1 MKPTAPTPCC
11 AVLATILATASGI
24 PPAMAETTETFGVTT
39 SLRVVGAA
47 IDGERI
53 SELSGLAWDEDEQRL
68 YAISDRGVLFRFKVT
83 LGNHGELDVEP
94 IAANR
99 LAPPAGAL
107 GVDAE
112 GLAVDGSRDG
122 LKGNSSL
129 LVSTEGPPRVIRYTP
144 SGQPLETLP
153 LAGGLGDPAR
163 YDKANAMLE
172 AVTIHPAHGLL
183 AAAEAPL
190 AGAPDDQHQIFS
202 NGRAWTFSHYPAN
215 DSRLKG
221 MDVMKDGHLLVLE
234 RAERGKGKARSM
246 LIALREVDIGRC
258 EIGQPCP
265 VRDLAVLDR
274 PDETD
279 NFEGLTYL
287 GNGRVMIVSDDRGKS
302 GRGTTFTVLQPRT
315 PGQ

>member
-1 MKPTAPTPCC
+1 MKPTAPTPCAVALA
-11 AVLATILATASGI
+11 AVLAMAPGS
-24 PPAMAETTETFGVTT
+24 PPAMAESTEAFGVTT
-39 SLRVVGAA
+39 RLRLVGAT
-47 IDGERI
+47 IDGQRI

-68 YAISDRGVLFRFKVT
+68 YAISDRGVLFRFRVT

-94 IAANR
+94 ITANR
-99 LAPPAGAL
+99 LAPSEGTL

-122 LKGNSSL
+122 RWGNSTL
-129 LVSTEGPPRVIRYTP
+129 LVSTEGQPQVIRFTP
-144 SGQPLETLP
+144 SGQPLDTLP
-153 LAGGLGDPAR
+153 LAGGLSHPAR
-163 YDKANAMLE
+163 YHKSNAMLE
-172 AVTIHPAHGLL
+172 AVTIHPAYGLL
-183 AAAEAPL
+183 VAAEAPL
-190 AGAPDDQHQIFS
+190 AGAPDDQHQVFS
-202 NGRAWTFSHYPAN
+202 NGRSWTFSRYPAN

-221 MDVMKDGHLLVLE
+221 MDITEDGRLLVLE
-234 RAERGKGKARSM
+234 RAELGKGKARSM
-246 LIALREVDIGRC
+246 LIALREVDIGSC
-258 EIGQPCP
+258 NIGQRCP
-265 VRDLAVLDR
+265 VRELAVLDR